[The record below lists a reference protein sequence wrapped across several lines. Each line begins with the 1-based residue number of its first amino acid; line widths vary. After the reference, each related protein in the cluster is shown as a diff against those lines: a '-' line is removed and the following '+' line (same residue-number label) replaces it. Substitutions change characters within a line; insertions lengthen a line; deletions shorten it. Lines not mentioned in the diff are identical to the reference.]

1 MMLLRDSGRIFVI
14 VSQTSFRSG
23 VNVPVLYRQISACFE
38 LSGST

>member
-14 VSQTSFRSG
+14 VLQTTSRSG
-23 VNVPVLYRQISACFE
+23 VDVLVLYRQISACFE